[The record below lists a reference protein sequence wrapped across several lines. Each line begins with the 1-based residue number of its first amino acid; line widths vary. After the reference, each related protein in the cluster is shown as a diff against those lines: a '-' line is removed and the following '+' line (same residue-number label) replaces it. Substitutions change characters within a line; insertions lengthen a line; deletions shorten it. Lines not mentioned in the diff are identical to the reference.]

1 MIGGIGVDLNFFQ
14 SLIFGFLAG
23 LSDILPVSAQ
33 AHKSIL
39 LKLFGEESEPGVLRL
54 VIHVAILVALY
65 YGCQIQIQ
73 RLVRQQKLAKVP
85 KRRRKRPVDM
95 RSIMDFRLLKTMLL
109 PVIVGFL
116 IHFKTA
122 VFENSLAWIAA
133 FLIINGVLL
142 FLPALLP
149 SGNKDSRAMT
159 RVDGLMM
166 GLGGAASALPGVS
179 SIGAAVSVAMVRG
192 TDRVYA
198 VNMALLMHMGVTAGL
213 IIFDFIALFTG
224 GVGTFG
230 FGILIAYLV
239 AGLSA
244 FAGTWLGI
252 RLIRSLAV
260 HIGLGIFAYYCWGAA
275 LLAFILYLS
284 V

>member
-1 MIGGIGVDLNFFQ
+1 MELNSFQ

-39 LKLFGEESEPGVLRL
+39 LKIFGEESEPGVLRL
-54 VIHVAILVALY
+54 VVHLAILAALY
-65 YGCQIQIQ
+65 YGCRNQILRIM
-73 RLVRQQKLAKVP
+73 RQQKLAKVP
-85 KRRRKRPVDM
+85 KRRRKRPMDM
-95 RSIMDFRLLKTMLL
+95 RSIMDLRLLQTTLV
-109 PVIVGFL
+109 PIFIGFL

-122 VFENSLAWIAA
+122 SLENSLVWIAA
-133 FLIINGVLL
+133 FLIVNGVLL

-149 SGNKDSRAMT
+149 SGNKDSRAMS

-166 GLGGAASALPGVS
+166 GLGGAASAFPGVS
-179 SIGAAVSVAMVRG
+179 SIGAAVSVSMVRG
-192 TDRVYA
+192 TDRAYA
-198 VNMALLMHMGVTAGL
+198 VNMALLMHMAVTVGL

-224 GVGTFG
+224 GVGTFS
-230 FGILIAYLV
+230 FGILVAYLV

-244 FAGTWLGI
+244 FAGAWLGI
-252 RLIRSLAV
+252 RLIRVLAV
-260 HIGLGIFAYYCWGAA
+260 HIGFDIFAYYCWGAA

>member
-1 MIGGIGVDLNFFQ
+1 MDLNFFQ

-39 LKLFGEESEPGVLRL
+39 LKIFGEESEPGVLRL
-54 VIHVAILVALY
+54 VVHLAILAALY
-65 YGCQIQIQ
+65 YGCRNQIQ
-73 RLVRQQKLAKVP
+73 RLLRQQRLAKIP

-95 RSIMDFRLLKTMLL
+95 RSIMDLRLLQTMLV
-109 PVIVGFL
+109 PVIIGFL

-122 VFENSLAWIAA
+122 SLENSLVWVAA

-149 SGNKDSRAMT
+149 SGNKDSRAMS

-166 GLGGAASALPGVS
+166 GLGGAASAFPGIS

-213 IIFDFIALFTG
+213 VIFDFIALYTG

-230 FGILIAYLV
+230 FGILVAYLA

-244 FAGTWLGI
+244 FAGAWLGI

-260 HIGLGIFAYYCWGAA
+260 HMGLDIFAYYCWGAA

>member
-1 MIGGIGVDLNFFQ
+1 MDLNFFQ

-39 LKLFGEESEPGVLRL
+39 LKIFGEESEPGVLRL
-54 VIHVAILVALY
+54 VVHLAILAALY
-65 YGCQIQIQ
+65 YGCRNQIQ
-73 RLVRQQKLAKVP
+73 RLLRQQRLAKIP

-95 RSIMDFRLLKTMLL
+95 RSIMDLRLLQTMLV
-109 PVIVGFL
+109 PVIIGFL

-122 VFENSLAWIAA
+122 SLENSLVWVAA

-149 SGNKDSRAMT
+149 SGNKDSRAMS

-166 GLGGAASALPGVS
+166 GLGGAASAFPGIS

-213 IIFDFIALFTG
+213 VIFDFIALFTG

-230 FGILIAYLV
+230 FGILVAYLA

-244 FAGTWLGI
+244 FAGAWLGI

-260 HIGLGIFAYYCWGAA
+260 HMGLDIFAYYCWGAA